1 MYFRGLS
8 LLSLLSATSVHH
20 AHGNRLSDVLRTFY
34 LNSHADG
41 EVLRQVAYDFGNRE
55 VNTDLT
61 AYLRASADIAPPII
75 EYVSVPLPTAPVV
88 QYMPVPIPAA
98 QVVQYV
104 SVPIPAAPVVQYVPV
119 PIPAAPVVQYMP
131 VPIPAAVPVKIV
143 VESQP
148 AGTHAPSSD
157 NLSGFLPLTVP
168 VRAQAMDD
176 TYGIPFL
183 IA

>member
-20 AHGNRLSDVLRTFY
+20 ARGNRLSDILRTFY

-98 QVVQYV
+98 PVVQYV
-104 SVPIPAAPVVQYVPV
+104 SV

-148 AGTHAPSSD
+148 TGTHAPSSD
-157 NLSGFLPLTVP
+157 NLRGFLPLTVP

>member
-20 AHGNRLSDVLRTFY
+20 AHGNRLSDILRTFY

-98 QVVQYV
+98 PVVHYV

-119 PIPAAPVVQYMP
+119 PIPAV
-131 VPIPAAVPVKIV
+131 VPVKIV

-176 TYGIPFL
+176 TYGIPSL

>member
-20 AHGNRLSDVLRTFY
+20 AHGNRLSDTLRNFY

-61 AYLRASADIAPPII
+61 AYLRASADIDPPII

-98 QVVQYV
+98 PVVQYV
-104 SVPIPAAPVVQYVPV
+104 SV

-176 TYGIPFL
+176 TYGIPFF